1 MRQPPEKSMKLT
13 VDDISTITA
22 YIKSSRP
29 EYKGPVVIGLSR
41 LEELH
46 MDNAYITTQLVIKH
60 IAKTSR
66 MF

>member
-1 MRQPPEKSMKLT
+1 MRKPPEKSMKLS

-29 EYKGPVVIGLSR
+29 EYNGPVFICLSR
-41 LEELH
+41 LEEIH
-46 MDNAYITTQLVIKH
+46 MDKAYITTQLVIKH
-60 IAKTSR
+60 IAETSR